1 MQDHLTD
8 EQLTEHLLYPEAG
21 GSAGARE
28 HLTKCEACRSE
39 EESLRQILAHYQQTT
54 RAAAER
60 PAGFWQ
66 WQRTTIAARMPGRIA
81 PRLAWAAATAMIV
94 LAAVLLIET
103 RPSGPPPSAQTTSAT
118 DPDHV
123 LLVEVDL
130 SVRRQMPRA
139 LEPAALLTA
148 ELSRATES
156 DTKGHRRVKGES
168 R

>member
-8 EQLTEHLLYPEAG
+8 EQLTEDLLNPEVG

-28 HLTKCEACRSE
+28 HLTTCEACRSE
-39 EESLRQILAHYQQTT
+39 EESLRQLLAHYEQVT
-54 RAAAER
+54 RAAAEH

-66 WQRTTIAARMPGRIA
+66 RQQTAIAAWMPGRIA

-103 RPSGPPPSAQTTSAT
+103 RPTAAPPAAQTVSET

-148 ELSRATES
+148 ELSRATVSEP
-156 DTKGHRRVKGES
+156 KEHRGVKGES